1 MTHTEDVERTTQQ
14 DLIEFKNARI
24 KALEERVT
32 TLENK
37 VEFLKAQVDIAK
49 QVTFN
54 KF

>member
-32 TLENK
+32 KLESK
-37 VEFLKAQVDIAK
+37 VDFLKAQVEVAK

-54 KF
+54 RF